1 MFNNLSKKNR
11 KKMLLN
17 AFVYYP
23 LAFLVGFSVAIAAIK
38 YVSKGDPPLGFII
51 AFAIFGILMAI
62 KQISQIY
69 KDLLKKDNRKKD
81 V

>member
-1 MFNNLSKKNR
+1 MFNNLSGKNR

-23 LAFLVGFSVAIAAIK
+23 LAFLVGFSVAIAAINH
-38 YVSKGDPPLGFII
+38 VSKGDPPLGFII

-62 KQISQIY
+62 KQLSQIY
-69 KDLLKKDNRKKD
+69 KDLLKKEHKKD
-81 V
+81 M